1 MTAHGHSPVLL
12 QEAVDGLALLPDGI
26 YLDATFGRGGHSRLI
41 LERLGPSGRLF
52 ALDRDRDAI
61 DAGASIKD
69 ARLTLMHGHFG
80 VLAQALSERG
90 IGLGAGAERGA
101 SSGPVSGAVN
111 GILMDLG
118 MSSPQL
124 DDPERG
130 FSFRFDGPLDMRMDQ
145 TQGMSAADWLTNAAE
160 QEIGEVIRGY
170 GEERFA
176 KQIAKAIVVARQ
188 RGPVTRT
195 RQLAD
200 IVGSAVRTREPG
212 QDPSTRT
219 FQALRIHI
227 NKELE
232 ELSLALPQAVNLL
245 LPGGRLAVISFHS
258 LEDRIVKR
266 FMRDLARPGA
276 MPERLPVRAAELP
289 PPRLKLIGK
298 PVRPADSEVRAN
310 PRSRSALLRV
320 AERLP

>member
-1 MTAHGHSPVLL
+1 MNARAHSPVLL
-12 QEAVDGLALLPDGI
+12 HEALAGLALARDGI
-26 YLDATFGRGGHSRLI
+26 YVDATFGRGGHSRLI

-52 ALDRDRDAI
+52 AMDRDRQAI
-61 DAGASIKD
+61 EAGATIKD
-69 ARLTLMHGHFG
+69 ARFTLIHGHFG
-80 VLAQALSERG
+80 TLAQALSERG
-90 IGLGAGAERGA
+90 LGPGAA
-101 SSGPVSGAVN
+101 AVSGALSGVVN

-124 DDPERG
+124 DESERG
-130 FSFRFDGPLDMRMDQ
+130 FTFRVDGPLDMRMDQ
-145 TQGMSAADWLTNAAE
+145 TQGMTAADWLANAGE

-176 KQIAKAIVVARQ
+176 KQIAKAIVAARE
-188 RGPVTRT
+188 RGPITRT

-212 QDPSTRT
+212 KDPSTRT
-219 FQALRIHI
+219 FQAIRIYI

-232 ELSLALPQAVNLL
+232 ELSLALPQAVALL
-245 LPGGRLAVISFHS
+245 VPGGRLTVISFHS

-266 FMRDLARPGA
+266 FMRDAAGPGV

-289 PPRLKLIGK
+289 PPRLRIVSK
-298 PVRPADSEVRAN
+298 PVRPGPAEVHAN
-310 PRSRSALLRV
+310 PRARSAILRV